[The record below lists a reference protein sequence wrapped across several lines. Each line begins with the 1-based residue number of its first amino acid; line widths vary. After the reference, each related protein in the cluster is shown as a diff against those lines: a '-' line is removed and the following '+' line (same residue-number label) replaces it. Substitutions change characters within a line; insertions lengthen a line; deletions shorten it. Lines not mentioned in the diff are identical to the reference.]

1 MSFRITRLRL
11 AAAGISLASTAWAW
25 EPGLVVPWGLN
36 SSAQLNVPPPNAD
49 FILLSAGA
57 QHSLGLKSD
66 GSLVAWG
73 LNGHGQLN
81 IPQPNSGWVSMD
93 AGTQHSAG
101 LRADGSL
108 AVWGDNNA
116 GQCNV
121 PEPNTNYIQVT
132 TGATFTLG
140 LKADGTLHAWG
151 ANDIGQLNLPTPNEG
166 FTRIAS
172 GPYHSLALRED
183 GSLAGWGANQSGQ
196 SNAPNPNGPFV
207 DMACGLNHSL
217 ALRPDGSIVAWGLNT
232 AGQCN
237 VPLPNTGYVAV
248 MAGMFHSLAMRE
260 DGSLI
265 AWGNNIYG
273 QSEEP
278 LPDTQFQMVSSYGWH
293 NLALQHYPACMVSTD
308 SLDFG
313 SAQPDVTVARTFTLS
328 NAGGGVLTGSVSSS
342 CAQFTVE
349 GSADF
354 TLAAG
359 ASQDFTLRFLGGE
372 PGSYTCELST
382 GSGCAPLHLS
392 AVADAWPACAVSA
405 DSLDFGSVQ
414 PDVPVARTFTLSNA
428 GGGVLAGSVSSSCA
442 QFTVEGSVDFTLAA
456 GASQDFTLRFLGG
469 EPGSY
474 SCELSTGSGCAPLHL
489 SAVADA
495 WPACAVS
502 ADSLDFGSAQP
513 DVPVTRTFT
522 LSNAGGGVLA
532 GSVSSSCA
540 PFTVEGSADY
550 SLAAGASQDFT
561 LLFLGGEP
569 GSYTCELSTGS
580 GCAPLHL
587 SAVADAWPACAVS
600 ADSLDFGSVQPD
612 VPVTRTFTLSNAG
625 GGVLAGS
632 VSSSCAQFTVEGEAS
647 YQLAAGASQEFTL
660 RFLGGEPGSY
670 SCDLSTGSGCGPIT
684 LSAVAE
690 AWPAC
695 VVSADS
701 LDFGSVQPDVPVA
714 RTFTLSNAGG
724 GVLAGSVSSGCAQFT
739 VEGEASYQLAAGA
752 SQDFTLLFLG
762 GEPGSYSC
770 ELSTGSGCAPLHL
783 NAVAEAWPLLVL
795 EPDTLRFDTLL
806 PGSVATAE
814 IQVRNGGGGTLTGI
828 LVEPGGAFSL
838 VGDPHYALAAG
849 ASTSFQ
855 LQVQSEVA
863 GMFTAR
869 LRATQAEDSVAL
881 SATMVSVQWVHGPAS
896 ECGLVE
902 DLGHLEGAAT
912 GFLVDWRGG
921 LVGLDIQP
929 APDDNMSIHLIAD
942 GAAVWSGAA
951 VALWRSAFIELDS
964 LLAEDRILHLVLED
978 GIAGVEC
985 AWELR
990 FASLEEELPTAFALH
1005 PAAPNPFNPST
1016 TLQLD
1021 LPLPGVV
1028 TVTAYDLLGR
1038 RVEILLNRALPAGR
1052 HELRWQPRGLAS
1064 GSYFLVAESTQGHQ
1078 VRKVL
1083 LLK

>member
-414 PDVPVARTFTLSNA
+414 PDVPVTRTFTLSNA

-442 QFTVEGSVDFTLAA
+442 QFTVEGSADYTLAA
-456 GASQDFTLRFLGG
+456 GASQDFTLR
-469 EPGSY
+469 
-474 SCELSTGSGCAPLHL
+474 
-489 SAVADA
+489 
-495 WPACAVS
+495 
-502 ADSLDFGSAQP
+502 
-513 DVPVTRTFT
+513 
-522 LSNAGGGVLA
+522 
-532 GSVSSSCA
+532 
-540 PFTVEGSADY
+540 
-550 SLAAGASQDFT
+550 
-561 LLFLGGEP
+561 FLGGEP

-632 VSSSCAQFTVEGEAS
+632 VSSSCAPFTVEGSADYS
-647 YQLAAGASQEFTL
+647 LAAGASQDFTL

>member
-349 GSADF
+349 GS
-354 TLAAG
+354 
-359 ASQDFTLRFLGGE
+359 
-372 PGSYTCELST
+372 
-382 GSGCAPLHLS
+382 
-392 AVADAWPACAVSA
+392 
-405 DSLDFGSVQ
+405 
-414 PDVPVARTFTLSNA
+414 
-428 GGGVLAGSVSSSCA
+428 
-442 QFTVEGSVDFTLAA
+442 VDFTLAA

-540 PFTVEGSADY
+540 QFTVEGSADY

-561 LLFLGGEP
+561 LRFLGGEP
-569 GSYTCELSTGS
+569 GSYSCDLSTGS
-580 GCAPLHL
+580 GCGPITL
-587 SAVADAWPACAVS
+587 SAVAEAWPACAVS